1 MLLILRAVINDTCV
15 SALVDSGA
23 TRSFVS
29 EQLQT
34 RPPMKFI
41 GAYSSLELANGETI
55 VSTGIAPN
63 VLVCIGSTVSRV
75 SLTAVPLMEGIE
87 VILGRDWLDAVSP
100 LVDWRTNSPVLRNGD
115 KLEVVQ
121 GIKTPKKQTCKIVDR
136 GLTGLQHTFQSLK
149 ESIADPDFKWG
160 PQYAQLCSPSFWE
173 PQPSV
178 NEWTHIPERCAS
190 PGHAS
195 PRAVESSQGG

>member
-1 MLLILRAVINDTCV
+1 MERRRCRQTRLAKEKKQVSRMHNIGAPAKAKEFLLELVGAPKCMIQRKETTTKPIAVSGSDSGSVGKDHLLLILRAVINDTRV

-34 RPPMKFI
+34 RPPIKFI

-63 VLVCIGSTVSRV
+63 VLVCIGSMVSRV

-87 VILGRDWLDAVSP
+87 
-100 LVDWRTNSPVLRNGD
+100 
-115 KLEVVQ
+115 
-121 GIKTPKKQTCKIVDR
+121 
-136 GLTGLQHTFQSLK
+136 
-149 ESIADPDFKWG
+149 
-160 PQYAQLCSPSFWE
+160 
-173 PQPSV
+173 
-178 NEWTHIPERCAS
+178 
-190 PGHAS
+190 
-195 PRAVESSQGG
+195 